1 MKQCILLLSCGSL
14 TSSLP
19 AVTLDTQPVRDRG
32 YWIQQG
38 GIERL
43 ESEIALLIRLN
54 VPGKIAHVGGLFARF
69 CLPVTS
75 TAVALTDLPGGEMT

>member
-1 MKQCILLLSCGSL
+1 L
-14 TSSLP
+14 
-19 AVTLDTQPVRDRG
+19 
-32 YWIQQG
+32 IQQG